1 MNITIY
7 HKINEGELYPPCSVF
22 MHLSDLV
29 KQHFN
34 DFPSSLE
41 QAEKW
46 LTAELQCGTTLSF
59 PPAPK
64 KIPVKMTPPAKYTAI
79 KRDTYPVV
87 LPLDSINI
95 TPVERF
101 YNAIIIWEGYRIV
114 DTLLRNAESREDDDL
129 TRDDVKETLKQL
141 QRVSWAAFEINDKK
155 IRPALNIRYDEVPT
169 EDEEA
174 YDMVYRIYRFLWQ
187 YACKLYYEIGIMF
200 DAVLKP
206 EDVDPVRDF
215 CNDVLE
221 MFPKEYHLESF
232 VDDMKS
238 IHTAQQAIIA
248 VNADTNL
255 LASLYS
261 CKHTSLSCLKPTI
274 ALVEDNLYSSVIEIE
289 NYTFNGI
296 KDSISNEIIA
306 LSDGREILRYVE
318 SEIGK
323 LTDLG
328 ITGKTTDSV
337 ASRILAFLMEQKEIY
352 KHNIS
357 QSFAPI
363 SSPLSRGEGKTIPT
377 TPHTSVD
384 TTYSSRHTT
393 DSHNL
398 AMNISRNLDSSN
410 PSLFSV
416 WISWAASHSRITTCC
431 CLSVLRCAVLRTIPD
446 TGCSARFN

>member
-1 MNITIY
+1 
-7 HKINEGELYPPCSVF
+7 
-22 MHLSDLV
+22 
-29 KQHFN
+29 
-34 DFPSSLE
+34 
-41 QAEKW
+41 
-46 LTAELQCGTTLSF
+46 
-59 PPAPK
+59 
-64 KIPVKMTPPAKYTAI
+64 
-79 KRDTYPVV
+79 
-87 LPLDSINI
+87 
-95 TPVERF
+95 
-101 YNAIIIWEGYRIV
+101 
-114 DTLLRNAESREDDDL
+114 
-129 TRDDVKETLKQL
+129 
-141 QRVSWAAFEINDKK
+141 
-155 IRPALNIRYDEVPT
+155 
-169 EDEEA
+169 
-174 YDMVYRIYRFLWQ
+174 MVYRIYRFLWQ

-248 VNADTNL
+248 ANADTNL

-363 SSPLSRGEGKTIPT
+363 SSPLSRGEGKTIPVKLMKADLNKNKQKARKRFLHFSGYNLQDEKIMT
-377 TPHTSVD
+377 EENFDRLMNYIDYLVEHNATPPNVQQIPTINLSNEHIEHTFYLLHKELYTMRPTRDEWITFIKDVFYQFRDREFKTIKCKWQRPS
-384 TTYSSRHTT
+384 TYDR
-393 DSHNL
+393 DVQQM
-398 AMNISRNLDSSN
+398 A
-410 PSLFSV
+410 SLSK
-416 WISWAASHSRITTCC
+416 
-431 CLSVLRCAVLRTIPD
+431 
-446 TGCSARFN
+446 NK